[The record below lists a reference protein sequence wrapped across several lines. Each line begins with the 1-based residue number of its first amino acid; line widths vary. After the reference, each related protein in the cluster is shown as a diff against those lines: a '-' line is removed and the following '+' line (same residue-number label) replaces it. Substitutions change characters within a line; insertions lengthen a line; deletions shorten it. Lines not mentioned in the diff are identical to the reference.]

1 MKFSGRVTKTSF
13 SEMSLN
19 STPAH
24 VVLAPLSPFEI
35 ETFMPMADRVCRMK
49 PTPSFCGGGFLAS
62 TMRCHLSTSGADP
75 LEEVR
80 TIAASWRPMPRISTT
95 AVGQCETQTAVLNP
109 NSNALNSKKPE
120 PSTSGARQC
129 SNSLACSS

>member
-1 MKFSGRVTKTSF
+1 MNFSGRVTKTSF

-49 PTPSFCGGGFLAS
+49 PS
-62 TMRCHLSTSGADP
+62 TKFRRWRLPCKHHALS
-75 LEEVR
+75 
-80 TIAASWRPMPRISTT
+80 
-95 AVGQCETQTAVLNP
+95 
-109 NSNALNSKKPE
+109 SKYVW
-120 PSTSGARQC
+120 C
-129 SNSLACSS
+129 